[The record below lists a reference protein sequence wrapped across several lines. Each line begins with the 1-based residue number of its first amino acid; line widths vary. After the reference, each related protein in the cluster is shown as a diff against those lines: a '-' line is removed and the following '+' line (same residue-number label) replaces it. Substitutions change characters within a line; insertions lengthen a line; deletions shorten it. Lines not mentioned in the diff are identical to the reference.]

1 MIKKLFAFL
10 TVCFILTS
18 CSNKA
23 VSIVTIDEAKLDNL
37 LTDNETYYLYFA
49 DRENDETIRIIEMIK
64 ANVKNLEEVKLYLF
78 DLSPYREE
86 PEEYERISQKYG
98 ITHSTY
104 IQKRQGKRVV
114 ELFVW
119 SSLPEN
125 ATPEEIKEIRNED
138 DARLLK
144 FFENQ

>member
-37 LTDNETYYLYFA
+37 LTGNETYYLYFA

-78 DLSPYREE
+78 DLSPYRE
-86 PEEYERISQKYG
+86 
-98 ITHSTY
+98 
-104 IQKRQGKRVV
+104 
-114 ELFVW
+114 
-119 SSLPEN
+119 
-125 ATPEEIKEIRNED
+125 
-138 DARLLK
+138 
-144 FFENQ
+144 

>member
-37 LTDNETYYLYFA
+37 LTGNETYYLYFA

-64 ANVKNLEEVKLYLF
+64 VKLYLF